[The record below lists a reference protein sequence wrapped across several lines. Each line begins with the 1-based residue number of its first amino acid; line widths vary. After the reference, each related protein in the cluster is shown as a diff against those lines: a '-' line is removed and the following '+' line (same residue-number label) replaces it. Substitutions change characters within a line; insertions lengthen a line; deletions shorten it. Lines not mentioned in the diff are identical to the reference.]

1 MPMYNLTEYTN
12 NYKRTSESLCQN
24 CKNDPNNNM
33 ADSESFKFKS
43 RHNNNTNNVR
53 VANVEI
59 AVSLIYSSIFGGLS
73 KCH

>member
-12 NYKRTSESLCQN
+12 NYKRTPESLCQN

-33 ADSESFKFKS
+33 TDSESFKFKS
-43 RHNNNTNNVR
+43 RHNNNTNNAS

-59 AVSLIYSSIFGGLS
+59 AVSLKYSSIFGGLS